1 MTLPEPPPGLADIQ
15 AAAERIAGAVRRT
28 PMIDALPAA
37 IDPAPG
43 IRLALKL
50 ESLQITGSFKAR
62 GAVNRIATL
71 TEDQRQR
78 GVITV
83 SAGNHAQAV
92 AYAAGRL
99 GVRATLVL
107 PHNATAEKIR
117 ALSRWRNAEVIVKGA
132 VWDDARD
139 AMLALQAEQGS
150 TFIHPFCD
158 PAVIAGQGTVGLECL
173 AQVPDAGAILVAI
186 GGGGLIAGIALAA
199 KALKPGL
206 RIIGVEAKGAPTL
219 FESRRQGAPA
229 TLDGIRT
236 EAASIAP
243 RTTEPINHAIIDR
256 LVDDIVLV
264 DDAAMGEAAR
274 WLWADHGIA
283 AELAGAA
290 TVAAL
295 TTGAYR
301 PAAGEQA
308 IAIVCGSGLAG
319 LGA

>member
-1 MTLPEPPPGLADIQ
+1 MTPPDTAPTLADIR
-15 AAAERIAGAVRRT
+15 AAADRIAGAVRRT
-28 PMIDALPAA
+28 PTVEALPAA

-43 IRLALKL
+43 LRLALKL

-62 GAVNRIATL
+62 GAVNRIAAL
-71 TEDQRQR
+71 TEGERQR

-107 PHNATAEKIR
+107 PENAAPEKIR
-117 ALSRWRNAEVIVKGA
+117 ALSRWPNAEVIVKGA

-139 AMLALQAEQGS
+139 AMLALQAERGS
-150 TFIHPFCD
+150 TFIHPFRD

-173 AQVPDAGAILVAI
+173 SQVPDADTVLVAI
-186 GGGGLIAGIALAA
+186 GGGGLIAGIATAA
-199 KALKPGL
+199 KALRPGI
-206 RIIGVEAKGAPTL
+206 RIIGVEAAGAPTL

-229 TLDGIRT
+229 TLSAIRT

-264 DDAAMGEAAR
+264 DDAAMAGAAR
-274 WLWADHGIA
+274 WLWTEHGIA

-295 TTGAYR
+295 TTGAHR
-301 PAAGEQA
+301 PPAGA
-308 IAIVCGSGLAG
+308 RPIAIVCGSGVAG
-319 LGA
+319 LG